1 MRTRN
6 KHYRII
12 CIGGGAG
19 GLFFSSLVPGTL
31 LIEKEAR
38 PGRKLLL
45 SGGGMCNFTHA
56 DSADEIITKYY
67 EKRNFVTP
75 AFRAFPP
82 LSIISYF
89 SSLGMKSLTREDGK
103 VFPASLRA
111 ETVVSTLESCCSEI
125 ITGCR
130 VEKVTR
136 DDDGMFRL
144 ETSDGTL
151 TCEYL
156 VIATG
161 GLSYPATGSTGDGY
175 SFAKAFG
182 HQIIPPSPAL
192 CQIVLKDSL
201 GDCEGISLSSVT
213 LSLDREKSSGDIVIT
228 KKGISG
234 PAAMNLSRFVTDG
247 SIIRISFTAISAEK
261 IKSLPGK
268 QKAVNAV
275 SSAAGLP
282 SRLTEHLLRDIG
294 DKTVSQLNKKDISLI
309 VSRLTSFTS
318 SCSTAGQLG
327 AATVTRG
334 GVDTSQVDRKTF
346 SSRLADKLYFTG
358 EVLDVDGQCGG
369 YNISFAFAGSFMAA
383 QSIIS
388 RLKHP
393 LS

>member
-1 MRTRN
+1 
-6 KHYRII
+6 
-12 CIGGGAG
+12 
-19 GLFFSSLVPGTL
+19 
-31 LIEKEAR
+31 
-38 PGRKLLL
+38 
-45 SGGGMCNFTHA
+45 
-56 DSADEIITKYY
+56 
-67 EKRNFVTP
+67 
-75 AFRAFPP
+75 
-82 LSIISYF
+82 
-89 SSLGMKSLTREDGK
+89 
-103 VFPASLRA
+103 
-111 ETVVSTLESCCSEI
+111 
-125 ITGCR
+125 
-130 VEKVTR
+130 
-136 DDDGMFRL
+136 
-144 ETSDGTL
+144 
-151 TCEYL
+151 
-156 VIATG
+156 
-161 GLSYPATGSTGDGY
+161 
-175 SFAKAFG
+175 
-182 HQIIPPSPAL
+182 
-192 CQIVLKDSL
+192 
-201 GDCEGISLSSVT
+201 
-213 LSLDREKSSGDIVIT
+213 
-228 KKGISG
+228 
-234 PAAMNLSRFVTDG
+234 MNLSRFVTDG

-261 IKSLPGK
+261 IKSLQGK